1 MLTENQLTLEVMRRQ
16 PGQQLFVVLLVPVS
30 LLVLL
35 LLAPRLHPL
44 QSTGADIVTDALA
57 YLPPTL
63 FGVVSTGER
72 DLPSPSSLPSPTPR
86 APRERINGTALCIV
100 GGLRTFLLP
109 PVYTSIHE
117 HLVAA
122 APGRVDVYLFL
133 TIGQGERADGQ
144 EEKEECSAAPLGAA
158 LELLQPTLVRVFN
171 GISRCEQVR
180 FEGSECC
187 AEGSMRALAYMQLS
201 WIDACFAEAHSRG
214 DYSHYMRTR
223 TDLYIGAPPPAWA
236 FTPSHA
242 HTLFSM
248 DKIAPGSDM
257 FFFFS
262 RELLD
267 TWWRQLSLRCTNW
280 VNTCVRRGIA
290 VWRLRLRGGLTE
302 TFSH

>member
-1 MLTENQLTLEVMRRQ
+1 MRRQ
-16 PGQQLFVVLLVPVS
+16 PGQQLLVVLLVPVS

-35 LLAPRLHPL
+35 LLVAPRLHPL
-44 QSTGADIVTDALA
+44 QSTGADIVTDALTF
-57 YLPPTL
+57 LPPTL
-63 FGVVSTGER
+63 FGVVATGER
-72 DLPSPSSLPSPTPR
+72 DQPSPSRPALPSHSPPPR

-144 EEKEECSAAPLGAA
+144 NEKEECSAAPLSAA

-187 AEGSMRALAYMQLS
+187 AESSMRALAYMQVS
-201 WIDACFAEAHSRG
+201 WIDACFACQPP
-214 DYSHYMRTR
+214 
-223 TDLYIGAPPPAWA
+223 LFLIGVRSAGLDSGCPRVRAPQNERRRA
-236 FTPSHA
+236 PS
-242 HTLFSM
+242 
-248 DKIAPGSDM
+248 P
-257 FFFFS
+257 
-262 RELLD
+262 
-267 TWWRQLSLRCTNW
+267 
-280 VNTCVRRGIA
+280 
-290 VWRLRLRGGLTE
+290 
-302 TFSH
+302 